1 MIQLSIFKINPLFFP
16 AFMKNYKKHKIGTLK
31 LELSTIYTQTCY
43 FNTYLL
49 YGYIYVIRRSF
60 YLQKKGYSHSYFSTF
75 EDLHI
80 SPSIIRALRLA
91 FPHIYKPTA
100 IQSKIFS
107 ILTSKSSLFIRSWT
121 GTGKSFALALYALNC
136 PRSVSKK
143 RPFNST
149 LTSVILVPN
158 NDLAYQYKHWIGNI
172 LKNYENPVKN
182 TEDIIQILTRNNYD
196 ENLQIERLKQF
207 PSPHILVS
215 TPTRLLDV
223 LNELG
228 ESYKDYIDFKN
239 LQSIVI
245 DEADHVLDPLKCFSM
260 KKIKQNRHHLPPGQI
275 LLDHIITSRNKASKT
290 KAEFISDNYQLICL
304 SATLDKNLRRLIYSK
319 NWNRNQ
325 IIPLINMSGFDK
337 DCDSGIPIG
346 INHYVLKINLIEHD
360 KIHVM
365 DAILPQLKRKTLDT
379 IKKKEER
386 CKKRLKLLKDSFM
399 ISNLKSDSNS
409 MEDIIAI
416 TLNYLVKLD
425 DVKNAIVFIS
435 HDLSRAAF
443 VQKCHFHGLIS
454 AVELRES
461 IIQKEINQ
469 NKIYIM
475 NYLSA
480 RGIDLPG
487 LTHAYMIGRLNDH
500 VKYVHMAGRIG
511 RMGQTGKMISII
523 PSSSEKLIDSY
534 FSKEAAII
542 FDKAKVNVTSYF
554 TEKHG
559 HEIFIKIKNI

>member
-1 MIQLSIFKINPLFFP
+1 MIQLNIFRINPFFFP
-16 AFMKNYKKHKIGTLK
+16 VLIKNYKKHKIGILK
-31 LELSTIYTQTCY
+31 IKLLTIYTQTCH
-43 FNTYLL
+43 FNRYLL
-49 YGYIYVIRRSF
+49 YGYICIIKKNL
-60 YLQKKGYSHSYFSTF
+60 YLQKKGYSRSYFSTF
-75 EDLHI
+75 EDFRI
-80 SPSIIRALRLA
+80 SPSIIKALRLA

-107 ILTSKSSLFIRSWT
+107 ILISKSSLFIRSWT

-136 PRSVSKK
+136 CRSISKK
-143 RPFNST
+143 RPYNPT

-158 NDLAYQYKHWIGNI
+158 NDLAYQYKQWIENI
-172 LKNYENPVKN
+172 LKNYENPIKN
-182 TEDIIQILTRNNYD
+182 IEDIIQVLTRNNYD

-215 TPTRLLDV
+215 TPNRLLDI
-223 LNELG
+223 LYEFG
-228 ESYKDYIDFKN
+228 ENYKDYIDFKN
-239 LQSIVI
+239 LQSIII

-275 LLDHIITSRNKASKT
+275 LLDHIITSRNKTSKT
-290 KAEFISDNYQLICL
+290 KAEFTSDNYQLICL

-325 IIPLINMSGFDK
+325 IIPLINMSGFGK
-337 DCDSGIPIG
+337 DSDSGIPIG

-360 KIHVM
+360 KIHIM
-365 DAILPQLKRKTLDT
+365 DAILPQFKRKALDT
-379 IKKKEER
+379 KKNSREKY
-386 CKKRLKLLKDSFM
+386 KKRLKLLKDVFM
-399 ISNLKSDSNS
+399 ISNLKSNS
-409 MEDIIAI
+409 IDLEDIIAI

-425 DVKNAIVFIS
+425 SVKNAIIFIS

-443 VQKCHFHGLIS
+443 VRKCHLHGLTS
-454 AVELRES
+454 VVELRES
-461 IIQKEINQ
+461 IIQHETNQ
-469 NKIYIM
+469 NKIYVM

-487 LTHAYMIGRLNDH
+487 LTHAYMVGRLNDH
-500 VKYVHMAGRIG
+500 VKYIHMAGRIG

-523 PSSSEKLIDSY
+523 PSSSEKPIDDY
-534 FSKEAAII
+534 FSKEAAVI

-554 TEKHG
+554 TDTRG
-559 HEIFIKIKNI
+559 HKIFIKKKNI